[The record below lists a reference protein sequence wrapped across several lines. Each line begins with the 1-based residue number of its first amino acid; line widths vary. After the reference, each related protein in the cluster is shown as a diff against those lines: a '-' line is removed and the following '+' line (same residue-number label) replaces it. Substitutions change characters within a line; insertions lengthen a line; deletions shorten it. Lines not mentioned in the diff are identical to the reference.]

1 MNGKQSLLR
10 SRRRPSITR
19 AGRGIILGV
28 GVLLLLSACDRVT
41 SRQMTA
47 EVDEPRFRRGKQSL
61 ASNQKS
67 EAHRDFQ
74 SVIDKRQGEA
84 PESHFE
90 IGKIYLEH
98 IRDYPAAIY
107 HFSRYLELTGPNGTY
122 APMVNQMIE
131 TAKKEFARQLAGNP
145 LEAQNDRLDLM
156 DRIDRLTAEN
166 NTYRERLA
174 QYERGGAGGRQTNP
188 VTTTAAAQPPPSS
201 QWTNAIPNQ
210 GAAPEVVPIVPRTA
224 DASATAASAPVDP
237 SRRYVVERG
246 DTLAGISRKFYG
258 SPAHWRAIAEA
269 NRDRIPDPNALK
281 VGTEIRL
288 P

>member
-1 MNGKQSLLR
+1 MVG
-10 SRRRPSITR
+10 
-19 AGRGIILGV
+19 AGV
-28 GVLLLLSACDRVT
+28 VLLLSACDRVT
-41 SRQMTA
+41 SRQLTA

-61 ASNQKS
+61 ASNQKA
-67 EAHRDFQ
+67 EARGDFQ

-145 LEAQNDRLDLM
+145 LEMQNDRLDLM
-156 DRIDRLTAEN
+156 DRIDKLTARNRVLE
-166 NTYRERLA
+166 ERLA
-174 QYERGGAGGRQTNP
+174 QYERAGS
-188 VTTTAAAQPPPSS
+188 AARPPQNVAVASPASPPSSS
-201 QWTNAIPNQ
+201 QWTNAIPNT
-210 GAAPEVVPIVPRTA
+210 GAAPEVIPIAPPA
-224 DASATAASAPVDP
+224 ANPPASTAAAAPVDP
-237 SRRYVVERG
+237 SHRYVIERG
-246 DTLAGISRKFYG
+246 DTLVAISRKFYG
-258 SPAHWRAIAEA
+258 SPAHWRAIYDA
-269 NRDRIPDPNALK
+269 NRDRIPDPNSLR